1 MDNNPKRYLDLLNF
15 QTPERAYAEVRRM
28 ASSLT
33 DDEHLR
39 RSCIFDLHAAAEIE
53 LRRIFYHTFK
63 PQLFLTDDEKQN
75 EKTLAQFDKMIG
87 SLSFMGMY
95 RVLQPIF
102 KSWPSP
108 DLQSIQFINE
118 TRNVA
123 AHRDAPGGIT
133 YRGRNPFKDGDCFAQ
148 MYFDVWAF
156 KQSVTKYFEIAVE
169 GPVAR
174 LQAQLK
180 RYVTKYGEGE
190 L

>member
-1 MDNNPKRYLDLLNF
+1 MDKNQKRYLDLLNF
-15 QTPERAYAEVRRM
+15 RSAEHAYAEVKRM

-33 DDEHLR
+33 DDEHLI
-39 RSCIFDLHAAAEIE
+39 RSYIFDLHAAAEIE

-63 PQLFLTDDEKQN
+63 TQLFLTNDEEQN
-75 EKTLAQFDKMIG
+75 EKTLVQFDKMIG
-87 SLSFMGMY
+87 NLSFMGMY
-95 RVLQPIF
+95 RILQPIF

-108 DLQSIQFINE
+108 DLQSIQHINE
-118 TRNVA
+118 TRNMA
-123 AHRDAPGGIT
+123 AHKDAPEGIT
-133 YRGRNPFKDGDCFAQ
+133 YRGRNPFKEADCFAQ

-156 KQSVTKYFEIAVE
+156 KQSVTKYFELAIE

>member
-1 MDNNPKRYLDLLNF
+1 MDKNQKRYLDLLNF
-15 QTPERAYAEVRRM
+15 QSAEQAYAEVKRM

-33 DDEHLR
+33 DDEHLI

-63 PQLFLTDDEKQN
+63 TQLFLTDDEEQN
-75 EKTLAQFDKMIG
+75 EQTLTQFDKMIG
-87 SLSFMGMY
+87 GLSFMGMY

-108 DLQSIQFINE
+108 DLQSIQYINE
-118 TRNVA
+118 TRNMA
-123 AHRDAPGGIT
+123 AHKDAPEGIT
-133 YRGRNPFKDGDCFAQ
+133 YRNRNPFRDADCFAQ

-156 KQSVTKYFEIAVE
+156 RQSATKYFDNAVE

-174 LQAQLK
+174 LQVQLK
-180 RYVTKYGEGE
+180 RYVAKYGEGE